1 METREII
8 ELIIDESQELSGVD
22 AISIV
27 ESPAIEENFIALSKQ
42 KEYKFE
48 SIDEDKRILVGP
60 LLIPNKQIYRKDGDR
75 EYYVYF
81 SKETIR
87 KAMELYAQRGYQ
99 NNATFEH
106 REDINGLTL
115 VESWIIESKEHDKT
129 NLYGMDLPEGTWVG
143 TIKVNNPVIWEEF
156 VKTGTVKGFSIEG
169 YFADKKH
176 NDEDAELS
184 IEIEAGL
191 KLLGIKAELLKS
203 IVRKKK
209 DARLKTGERLE
220 FESYADYP
228 DAVKNNAKRGIELN
242 EKVNNKCAT
251 QIGKVRAQQLA
262 KGEPLSIETI
272 KRMYSYLSRAEE
284 FYDEKDTEAC
294 GTISYLLW
302 GGLAAKRWAESK
314 LKEFENE

>member
-1 METREII
+1 MEII

-48 SIDEDKRILVGP
+48 SIDSDKRILVGP
-60 LLIPNKQIYRKDGDR
+60 LLIPNKQIYRRDGDR

-106 REDINGLTL
+106 KEDINGLTL

-156 VKTGTVKGFSIEG
+156 IKTGTVKGFSIEG
-169 YFADKKH
+169 YFADRKH
-176 NDEDAELS
+176 NEEEDTNLAA
-184 IEIEAGL
+184 EIEAGL
-191 KLLGIKAELLKS
+191 KLLGIKAELLKA

-209 DARLKTGERLE
+209 DNRVSGGSRLE
-220 FESYADYP
+220 FETYTDYP
-228 DAVKNNAKRGIELN
+228 DAVSNNAKKGIELN
-242 EKVNNKCAT
+242 EKNGNKCAT
-251 QIGKVRAQQLA
+251 QTGKIRAQQLA
-262 KGEPLSIETI
+262 NKEPLSIQTI

-284 FYDEKDTEAC
+284 FYDPKDMTAC

-302 GGLAAKRWAESK
+302 GGLAAKRWSESK
-314 LKEFENE
+314 IKEIEDGK